1 MLVHIFFDT
10 HVSIK
15 GVSAATWRM
24 VVVRQISIF
33 LPSAIDILT
42 VDKYIF
48 VSIYRSQLYKYMEI
62 TSELLDAS

>member
-1 MLVHIFFDT
+1 MFKWL
-10 HVSIK
+10 
-15 GVSAATWRM
+15 
-24 VVVRQISIF
+24 SIF